1 MQKSEYNTNLFKA
14 NALKDSRSD
23 DDTQRLL
30 GGGYRALNNYREYL
44 LRCCDVVQRQGAFSL
59 KLNPE
64 KVEDE
69 IRFYFELDNLSKH
82 QFERVEKELFKD
94 EIKNVYL
101 KLPSGQRRNDEEV
114 KILKINREERYL
126 ILNTNDLLKEV
137 FFKSNDYQLRK
148 QIGAIKELMKQPK
161 QHQEALLRLFDRSE
175 RSWKK
180 YFSRTVESSP
190 IKNWKIL
197 KDSKFDG
204 TDEQRSFVEKAM
216 RTPDFAILEGPPG
229 SGKTTAIIEL
239 IIQLVEQGKRVLLV
253 SATHVAVDNV
263 IHRILTSYRE
273 HCEGTVVP
281 IRIANN
287 GSIRKESVEP
297 FQLQK
302 FVKTTKNEIRKSI
315 SNRQNNKAR
324 KTLFESLSKEKDSN
338 LMKEVILN
346 SANLVGG
353 TMMGILQYPGFK
365 NGNIKDLFDV
375 MIVDES
381 SKVTFLDFI
390 VPARFAKKWI
400 LVGDVNQLS
409 PYVEDDYVSES
420 IEELIKEKREKEKIL
435 EGFELKKKLHAPQ
448 YKDGDLKIFFSD
460 YHDVNDFDEKW
471 EVFKITRDFK
481 PTPENILLI
490 NSMDILI
497 CENDKFCKETI
508 EKHIFVKSQLFEG
521 VIEKPAFRNCQKYF
535 HKNNYS
541 RNRKSKIGSY
551 RWFEF
556 KQRSSDKWGDLVG
569 SKLSRLYEYRMQ
581 DVESK
586 DNRIQR
592 DLEILVPE
600 GLQEKVDSI
609 RKMALPS
616 ILELLQVG
624 VGETK
629 TTKGFAQKSILY
641 EGFNQDKTIL
651 DLKFQSLSYQHR
663 MEDAIAEI
671 PRSFF
676 YKSKNLNT
684 ANTVGERTNFL
695 KNYKPAEDAVI
706 WSFNNDKTFRKK
718 DKNINPTEVKEI
730 EQELKDFLEFAK
742 NNPKMEGGK
751 KMNYEIAVLTFYR
764 QQEFDLKMML
774 RAFCKQH
781 RKNKFFSIENLKI
794 TLCTVDKFQGDEAD
808 MVLLSFVKNT
818 KGAFYNSPNRL
829 NVALTRARYK
839 LFLYGNKK
847 LRENAPSEAL
857 KTLANMDEFKPR
869 LKTK

>member
-1 MQKSEYNTNLFKA
+1 MSKQEYSTNLFKA

-30 GGGYRALNNYREYL
+30 GGGYRALKEYKNFL
-44 LRCCDVVQRQGAFSL
+44 LNSCQVVQRQGAFSL
-59 KLNPE
+59 KVQPDLIKE
-64 KVEDE
+64 EL
-69 IRFYFELDNLSKH
+69 RFYFKLDNLSKN
-82 QFERVEKELFKD
+82 QFQRVENELFRK
-94 EIKNVYL
+94 EIKYL
-101 KLPSGQRRNDEEV
+101 FSKLPSVQKRNADRI

-126 ILNTNDLLKEV
+126 ILDTEEQLKEV
-137 FFKSNDYQLRK
+137 FFESNDYQLRK
-148 QIGAIKELMKQPK
+148 QIEAIEELMYRPK

-175 RSWKK
+175 SSWKR
-180 YFSRTVESSP
+180 FFHGTVESP
-190 IKNWKIL
+190 AINNWKIL
-197 KDSKFDG
+197 KDTNFDG
-204 TDEQRSFVEKAM
+204 TEEQRAFVEKAL

-239 IIQLVEQGKRVLLV
+239 IIQLIEQGKRVLLV

-281 IRIANN
+281 IRIAND

-324 KTLFESLSKEKDSN
+324 KTLFESLTKGKDSD

-365 NGNIKDLFDV
+365 NGKVNDLFDV

-420 IEELIKEKREKEKIL
+420 IEQLIEVKEEKEKIL
-435 EGFELKKKLHAPQ
+435 EGFELKKKLYAPK
-448 YKDGDLKIFFSD
+448 YNDGDLKIFFSD
-460 YHDVNDFDEKW
+460 YHDVNDFHEIG
-471 EVFKITRDFK
+471 EVFKITKDFK
-481 PTPENILLI
+481 ATPENILTI
-490 NSMDILI
+490 NSMNILI
-497 CENDKFCKETI
+497 CENDAFCKKI
-508 EKHIFVKSQLFEG
+508 IRDYVFVKSQLFEG
-521 VIEKPAFRNCQKYF
+521 EIEKSSFRNRQKYF
-535 HKNNYS
+535 HKYNSY
-541 RNRKSKIGSY
+541 RNRKSKIGNY
-551 RWFEF
+551 NWFEF
-556 KQRSSDKWGDLVG
+556 KQRNSEKWGDLVA
-569 SKLSRLYEYRMQ
+569 SKLSRLYEYRMN
-581 DVESK
+581 DGGSI
-586 DNRIQR
+586 DNRVER
-592 DLEILVPE
+592 DLKILVPE
-600 GLQEKVDSI
+600 GIQGEVDSI

-629 TTKGFAQKSILY
+629 TKGGHAQKSILY
-641 EGFNQDKTIL
+641 EGFNQDKRIL

-663 MEDAIAEI
+663 MEDSIAGI

-676 YKSKNLNT
+676 YKGKNLKT

-695 KNYKPAEDAVI
+695 KNYKSGEDAVI

-718 DKNINPTEVKEI
+718 DKNINPTEVDEI
-730 EQELKDFLEFAK
+730 EKELLDFLAFAR
-742 NNPKMEGGK
+742 NNPKLEDGEK
-751 KMNYEIAVLTFYR
+751 LDYEIAVLTFYR
-764 QQEFDLKMML
+764 QQEYELKITL
-774 RAFCKQH
+774 RAFCNQH
-781 RKNKFFSIENLKI
+781 RRNKFFSIANLKI

-839 LFLYGNKK
+839 LVLFGNRK
-847 LRENAPSEAL
+847 LKENAPSEAL
-857 KTLANMDEFKPR
+857 RALAAEFENRIKS
-869 LKTK
+869 K